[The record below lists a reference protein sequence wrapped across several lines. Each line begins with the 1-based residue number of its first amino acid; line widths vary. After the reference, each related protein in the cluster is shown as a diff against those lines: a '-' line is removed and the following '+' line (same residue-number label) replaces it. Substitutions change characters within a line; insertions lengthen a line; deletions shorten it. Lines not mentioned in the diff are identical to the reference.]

1 MGPGVSTVLP
11 LAIAVA
17 ISPLPILT
25 VIVLLLGE
33 RAQGGSVAFL
43 LGWTAGIVLATGGTL
58 LAVQIGNADRDQA
71 STAAN
76 WLELVLGTFLVA
88 IGIRQWVLR
97 PGPNGPARGRGW
109 LAAIGSVTPV
119 RGAVLGLLLS
129 AANPKNLAL
138 CVAAGVAIAGGD
150 LVAREDVVATLV
162 FTGIAVS
169 TVALPVAASA
179 LAGDHIRGP
188 LDRARARL
196 SGVSGTVLPILLGA
210 LGLFLVGAA
219 VSGLR

>member
-1 MGPGVSTVLP
+1 MGPAVTTVLP
-11 LAIAVA
+11 LALAVA
-17 ISPLPILT
+17 LSPLPIFA

-33 RAQGGSVAFL
+33 RAHSGSATFL

-58 LAVQIGNADRDQA
+58 LAVQMGNADRDQA

-76 WLELVLGTFLVA
+76 WLELALGTFLVA
-88 IGIRQWVLR
+88 VGIRQWVLR
-97 PGPNGPARGRGW
+97 RGSNGPARGSGW

-138 CVAAGVAIAGGD
+138 CVAAGVAIASRD
-150 LVAREDVVATLV
+150 LVAREDAVAILV

-179 LAGDHIRGP
+179 LGADQIRGP
-188 LDRARARL
+188 LDWARARL
-196 SGVSGTVLPILLGA
+196 SGVSGAVLPVLLGA
-210 LGLFLVGAA
+210 LGLLLVGAA

>member
-1 MGPGVSTVLP
+1 MGPAVSTVLP
-11 LAIAVA
+11 LAVAVA
-17 ISPLPILT
+17 ISPLPILM

-58 LAVQIGNADRDQA
+58 LAVEIGDADKDQA

-76 WLELVLGTFLVA
+76 WLELVLGTILVA
-88 IGIRQWVLR
+88 AGIRQWVLR
-97 PGPNGPARGRGW
+97 PGPNRPARGRGW
-109 LAAIGSVTPV
+109 LAAIGSVTPA

-129 AANPKNLAL
+129 AANPKNLTL
-138 CVAAGVAIAGGD
+138 CVAAGVAIAGRD
-150 LVAREDVVATLV
+150 LVAREDVVAILA

-179 LAGDHIRGP
+179 LAGDHVRGP
-188 LDRARARL
+188 LDWARARL

-210 LGLFLVGAA
+210 LGLFLVAAA